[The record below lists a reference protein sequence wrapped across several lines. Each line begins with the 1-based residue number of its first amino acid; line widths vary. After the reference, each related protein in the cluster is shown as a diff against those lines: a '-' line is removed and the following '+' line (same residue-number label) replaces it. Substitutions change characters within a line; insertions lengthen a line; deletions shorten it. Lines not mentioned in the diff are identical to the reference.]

1 MYHATRHSWRVS
13 YEKVIHY
20 GYVLAVIDGNVK
32 EVYKVKQW
40 NQVSPED
47 VWGIDNNKAAG
58 RFEFVGEVAD
68 DSIREKFI
76 NKTIPFKYRKPGM
89 ASPVVFSK

>member
-1 MYHATRHSWRVS
+1 MNTTEKWNYIVSRHSKL
-13 YEKVIHY
+13 YNAQEKEIQS
-20 GYVLAVIDGNVK
+20 
-32 EVYKVKQW
+32 EW
-40 NQVSPED
+40 NQVRPED
-47 VWGIDNNKAAG
+47 IWGIDNNKAAG

-89 ASPVVFSK
+89 ASPVIFSK